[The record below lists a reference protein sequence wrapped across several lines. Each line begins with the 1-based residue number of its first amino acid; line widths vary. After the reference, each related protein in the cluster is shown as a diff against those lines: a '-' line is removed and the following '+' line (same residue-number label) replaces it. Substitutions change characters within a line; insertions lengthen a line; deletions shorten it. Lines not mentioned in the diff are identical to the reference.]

1 MAILSRMKS
10 SSYISGRQKN
20 NFFFRHI
27 LPALLWSSI
36 LVPEA
41 YTAEFSFSTKSLI
54 ASQNSSQTST
64 NFFFNRLRA
73 QTHLDLSENCATEL
87 EYELFPAWIDSAAL
101 VSTISIKNSNTRI
114 YRIADLNHSLTGKP
128 EVADTSEH
136 WQVEQNLDRA
146 LLRCQ
151 TGNWEYIIGRQA
163 VNFGGMS
170 VSPTDIFAP
179 VSFKALDQEFRPGVD
194 AFRIFG
200 GFGETA
206 EMEAGIIMGKDNAS
220 KNNGAYLRSHFL
232 LGTTDLTPILAG
244 NKKNQLLGL
253 TLQADLGLVGLVI
266 DGAMI
271 LQRRSN
277 LETDEEVFKIWT
289 PWTLGLNLQWSE
301 NLFTMIDFHHNPMGT
316 EKPKNYLSNA
326 SSAIYQEFPI
336 SLLGRNY
343 LLPTLTYQFSPL
355 WSLSSS
361 TFSNL
366 NDGSS
371 LNTSQ
376 LEWSIS
382 EDSLLS
388 CSISFAS
395 GKRSV
400 LPEEK
405 QSEFGDLPNSF
416 QLILKHYR

>member
-1 MAILSRMKS
+1 
-10 SSYISGRQKN
+10 
-20 NFFFRHI
+20 
-27 LPALLWSSI
+27 
-36 LVPEA
+36 
-41 YTAEFSFSTKSLI
+41 
-54 ASQNSSQTST
+54 
-64 NFFFNRLRA
+64 
-73 QTHLDLSENCATEL
+73 
-87 EYELFPAWIDSAAL
+87 
-101 VSTISIKNSNTRI
+101 
-114 YRIADLNHSLTGKP
+114 
-128 EVADTSEH
+128 
-136 WQVEQNLDRA
+136 
-146 LLRCQ
+146 
-151 TGNWEYIIGRQA
+151 
-163 VNFGGMS
+163 MS

-200 GFGETA
+200 GFGEPA
-206 EMEAGIIMGKDNAS
+206 EMEAGIITGKDNSS
-220 KNNGAYLRSHFL
+220 KNNGAFLRSHFL

-271 LQRRSN
+271 LQRRST

-301 NLFTMIDFHHNPMGT
+301 NLFTMLDFHHNPMGA
-316 EKPKNYLSNA
+316 EKPKNYPSNA
-326 SSAIYQEFPI
+326 SSEIYQEFPI

>member
-10 SSYISGRQKN
+10 SSYISGKQKN

-87 EYELFPAWIDSAAL
+87 EYELFPAWIDSAEL

-114 YRIADLNHSLTGKP
+114 YRIADLNHSLTGKQ

-206 EMEAGIIMGKDNAS
+206 EMEAGIITGKDNAS

-271 LQRRSN
+271 LQRRST
-277 LETDEEVFKIWT
+277 LET
-289 PWTLGLNLQWSE
+289 
-301 NLFTMIDFHHNPMGT
+301 
-316 EKPKNYLSNA
+316 A
-326 SSAIYQEFPI
+326 
-336 SLLGRNY
+336 
-343 LLPTLTYQFSPL
+343 
-355 WSLSSS
+355 
-361 TFSNL
+361 
-366 NDGSS
+366 
-371 LNTSQ
+371 
-376 LEWSIS
+376 
-382 EDSLLS
+382 
-388 CSISFAS
+388 
-395 GKRSV
+395 
-400 LPEEK
+400 
-405 QSEFGDLPNSF
+405 
-416 QLILKHYR
+416 

>member
-1 MAILSRMKS
+1 M
-10 SSYISGRQKN
+10 
-20 NFFFRHI
+20 
-27 LPALLWSSI
+27 
-36 LVPEA
+36 
-41 YTAEFSFSTKSLI
+41 
-54 ASQNSSQTST
+54 
-64 NFFFNRLRA
+64 
-73 QTHLDLSENCATEL
+73 
-87 EYELFPAWIDSAAL
+87 
-101 VSTISIKNSNTRI
+101 
-114 YRIADLNHSLTGKP
+114 
-128 EVADTSEH
+128 
-136 WQVEQNLDRA
+136 
-146 LLRCQ
+146 
-151 TGNWEYIIGRQA
+151 
-163 VNFGGMS
+163 
-170 VSPTDIFAP
+170 
-179 VSFKALDQEFRPGVD
+179 
-194 AFRIFG
+194 
-200 GFGETA
+200 
-206 EMEAGIIMGKDNAS
+206 
-220 KNNGAYLRSHFL
+220 
-232 LGTTDLTPILAG
+232 LAG
-244 NKKNQLLGL
+244 FKKNRLLGL

-266 DGAMI
+266 DGALI
-271 LQRRSN
+271 LHRRSD
-277 LETDEEVFKIWT
+277 LETADVVYKIWT
-289 PWTLGLNLQWSE
+289 PWTLGMNFQWSE
-301 NLFTMIDFHHNPMGT
+301 SLFTMLDFHHNPIGA

-326 SSAIYQEFPI
+326 SSTIYQEFPVTF
-336 SLLGRNY
+336 LGRDY